1 MWFEKNRDK
10 DHGDMT
16 QNPTCVK
23 ITRSIF
29 MNKKTISFRVYQANR
44 LEQRAEN
51 QYVAG
56 IIIIES
62 PYSSTEESDYKSLSY
77 DSKGNVRAANA
88 RSRYSNRTVT
98 LIKHS
103 AAFIIYSVILH
114 CKLFCRE
121 FSYKQVT
128 L

>member
-1 MWFEKNRDK
+1 MWFERNRDK

-29 MNKKTISFRVYQANR
+29 MNKKTISFRIYQANR
-44 LEQRAEN
+44 LEQRAKN

-62 PYSSTEESDYKSLSY
+62 SCSSTEESDYKSLSY
-77 DSKGNVRAANA
+77 DSKGNYVQQMRD
-88 RSRYSNRTVT
+88 RDTLIETVT

>member
-29 MNKKTISFRVYQANR
+29 MNIKTISFRVYQANR

-56 IIIIES
+56 IIIIENS
-62 PYSSTEESDYKSLSY
+62 CSSTEESDHK
-77 DSKGNVRAANA
+77 
-88 RSRYSNRTVT
+88 
-98 LIKHS
+98 
-103 AAFIIYSVILH
+103 
-114 CKLFCRE
+114 
-121 FSYKQVT
+121 
-128 L
+128 